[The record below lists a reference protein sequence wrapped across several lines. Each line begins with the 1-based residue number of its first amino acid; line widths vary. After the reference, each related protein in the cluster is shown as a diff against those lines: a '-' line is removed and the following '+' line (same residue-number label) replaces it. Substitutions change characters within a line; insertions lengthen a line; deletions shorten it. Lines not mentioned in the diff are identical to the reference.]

1 MRKLNKRGVCWII
14 KQMKKGELSV
24 YRIAKQRDIS
34 SRWVRYIWRKY
45 QETGGIV
52 VPQKCGKKPIPITKK
67 EKKLILKT
75 WKENPLGAVN
85 LGLLL
90 QIREGIHIP
99 HNKIHKVIKENGI
112 AEDQPSKQERRKWVR
127 YERKHSNSMWHVDW
141 SSLPDGRKIIIYEDD
156 ASRFI
161 TGYGVFD
168 EATLENS
175 LKVFKK
181 AVKKHGAPKQLLSDN
196 GTQFRFSEAFDRDMD
211 TKNKFQKIMERYNV
225 EQIFTRV
232 HRPQANGK
240 VERLFYSIKKY
251 AKHFGTVRKAVE
263 YYNFRRPH
271 MSLNMKVLE
280 TPSQAFKRKMKKKRK

>member
-1 MRKLNKRGVCWII
+1 
-14 KQMKKGELSV
+14 MKIEELSV
-24 YRIAKQRDIS
+24 YRIAKQRKVS
-34 SRWVRYIWRKY
+34 SRWVRHIWKTY
-45 QETGGIV
+45 QEIREIHI
-52 VPQKCGKKPIPITKK
+52 PQKCGRKPKLTSEK
-67 EKKLILKT
+67 EKKFILKT
-75 WKENPLGAVN
+75 WKKDPLGAVS
-85 LGLLL
+85 LELLL
-90 QIREGIHIP
+90 QIREGIRIP
-99 HNKIHKVIKENGI
+99 HNRIHKIIKENGI

-141 SSLPDGRKIIIYEDD
+141 STLSDGKQLIIYEDD

-161 TGYGVFD
+161 TSYGVFD
-168 EATLENS
+168 HATLENS

-181 AVKKHGAPKQLLSDN
+181 AVNKYGAPKQLLSDN
-196 GTQFRFSEAFDRDMD
+196 GTQFRFSEAFDRDID
-211 TKNKFQKIMERYNV
+211 IKNKFQKIMEKYGV

-251 AKHFGTVRKAVE
+251 AKHFGTIRKAVE

-280 TPSQAFKRKMKKKRK
+280 TPSQAFKRKMKKKRR